1 MSKAGKT
8 LTGKQAAQIKERG
21 DKMKEL
27 KTIYAERFAG
37 LPNPPLP
44 KSYNAAAL
52 VSAAAGKK
60 AGVTEAQQLEIIIA
74 RERAAYNAK
83 QSGTTVKKSRKAA
96 PAALGLSAI
105 PEESTAAVAES
116 APNAGPN
123 VGLNSALLAV
133 APKPKKKRGTT
144 TLKAKKMDAS
154 ALRAEAARVE
164 AELMEQAR
172 AARESLLAQAKDAE
186 EKSAARRLA
195 AEATKAARAMAK
207 AAKAS
212 ATVLESQAKAAVSA
226 SLADLEVQ
234 AAANLKSVN
243 ANTGLAKGLAALRKN
258 GRNITA
264 KNFSNICS
272 HCSGKEHK
280 EHKPRKVR
288 SNKGTKKGPKDK
300 KGSKGSKKANASAA
314 NNSK

>member
-1 MSKAGKT
+1 MSKSGKT
-8 LTGKQAAQIKERG
+8 LSSKQVSQIKERG
-21 DKMKEL
+21 DKLKEL

-83 QSGTTVKKSRKAA
+83 QSGTTVKKSRKAV
-96 PAALGLSAI
+96 PAALGLAAI
-105 PEESTAAVAES
+105 PEESSAAVS
-116 APNAGPN
+116 ASVPNAGPN
-123 VGLNSALLAV
+123 AGLNSALLAV
-133 APKPKKKRGTT
+133 APKLKKKRGTT
-144 TLKAKKMDAS
+144 TLKVKKMDAS

-212 ATVLESQAKAAVSA
+212 ATVLESQAKAVVSA

-234 AAANLKSVN
+234 AAANLKN
-243 ANTGLAKGLAALRKN
+243 AMGANAPSGMVKGLAALRKN

-272 HCSGKEHK
+272 HCNGKEHK

-288 SNKGTKKGPKDK
+288 SNKGTKKGPK
-300 KGSKGSKKANASAA
+300 KANASASVASA